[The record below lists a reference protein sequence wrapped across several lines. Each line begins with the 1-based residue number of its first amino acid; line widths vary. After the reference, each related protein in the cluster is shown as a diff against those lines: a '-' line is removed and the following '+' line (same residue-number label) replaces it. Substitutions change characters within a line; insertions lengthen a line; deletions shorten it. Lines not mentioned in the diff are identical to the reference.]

1 MGLVN
6 VAKLDDRSP
15 KPNSLATKVVT
26 SDPDAQRYV
35 NYVLGDIICVD
46 SEQELKYYDASI
58 TRTVMVYRNRASR
71 ATRPEVYAT
80 PYIGKGAYSAQLSS
94 LSNELKEISAEVEE
108 LSGNLAEVRSKL
120 NKASDSKRK

>member
-1 MGLVN
+1 
-6 VAKLDDRSP
+6 
-15 KPNSLATKVVT
+15 
-26 SDPDAQRYV
+26 
-35 NYVLGDIICVD
+35 
-46 SEQELKYYDASI
+46 
-58 TRTVMVYRNRASR
+58 MVYWNRASR

-120 NKASDSKRK
+120 NKASDSKRKQLLDSPNYWRQYADCLRRSDELSAERAKLEEA